1 MYLIDTNIFLESL
14 LEQQKVLLVNSFFQ
28 KVEASDIF
36 ITEFSIYSIGLVL
49 VRQRKFETFDQ
60 FIDEVIKEVS
70 VIRLEPKE
78 LKILNEIAAK
88 YSLDFDDAYQY
99 AAAMKYNLEIVS
111 FDSDFDRTEKKRKTP
126 EMILGDV

>member
-1 MYLIDTNIFLESL
+1 MYLVDTNIFLESL
-14 LEQQKVLLVNSFFQ
+14 LEQEKALLVNSFFQ
-28 KVEASDIF
+28 KVEVSDIF

-78 LKILNEIAAK
+78 LKILSEIAAK
-88 YSLDFDDAYQY
+88 HGLDF
-99 AAAMKYNLEIVS
+99 
-111 FDSDFDRTEKKRKTP
+111 
-126 EMILGDV
+126 EMLINIPQQ